1 MQALDQLYISGWAGN
16 AFTSAQA
23 ARNLVNLATGA
34 SLGE

>member
-1 MQALDQLYISGWAGN
+1 VQALDQLYISGWAGN